1 MRDIIDNAVSLT
13 RELIAIPSESS
24 EPTATTGP
32 CEAGIVEV
40 LERLCSTNDI
50 VWQLQEVLPERFNFI
65 ASFPKP
71 GAAKIVFLAHM
82 DTVSARGMRNPFL
95 AEIRENRI
103 WGRGACD
110 DKGPLA
116 ALFSTLIGLRNRGV
130 ALGYDVTL
138 VGSVDEECGM
148 AGSARLAMENPAG
161 WDLCVALEPS
171 RLQPIST
178 HIGVY
183 RCRILPRQGF
193 DGGILIQLKEELGKL
208 KAAIDKQNHPKLGKA
223 VMTITL
229 IGADKGRGTNLGEE
243 RILIDI
249 RLLPSHQPAKIHAYI
264 KQVVGGRGRVIPLFV
279 ALGLDSDPE
288 DCLMRAFQASIRAEK
303 FSDKLIGVPFPS
315 DCSRLKN
322 SGTCLVWGPG
332 DYNMAHDSHECIEIG
347 QLAGAC
353 RVLSHFLSSA
363 DPARPCAEHRRP
375 STEPGFSNEG
385 T

>member
-1 MRDIIDNAVSLT
+1 MRDIIDNTINLT
-13 RELIAIPSESS
+13 KELIAIPSESS

-32 CEAGIVEV
+32 CEAGIVKV
-40 LERLCSTNDI
+40 LERLCSTNNI
-50 VWQLQEVLPERFNFI
+50 AWQLQEALPERFNFI

-71 GAAKIVFLAHM
+71 GAPKIIFLAHM

-95 AEIRENRI
+95 AEVRDNKI

-116 ALFSTLIGLRNRGV
+116 ALFSTLIGLRKQGV
-130 ALGYDVTL
+130 SLGYDVTL

-148 AGSARLAMENPAG
+148 TGSAKLASANPAG

-171 RLQPIST
+171 GLQPIST

-183 RCRILPRQGF
+183 RCRILPHGNS
-193 DGGILIQLKEELGKL
+193 DAETLIRIKEELGRF
-208 KAAIDKQNHPKLGKA
+208 KAAIEQQVHPELGRA

-229 IGADKGRGTNLGEE
+229 IAGGASGLRDKD

-264 KQVVGGRGRVIPLFV
+264 KQVVGGRGLVIPLF
-279 ALGLDSDPE
+279 AAFGLESDP
-288 DCLMRAFQASIRAEK
+288 DDSFIQAFQASIRAQN
-303 FSDKLIGVPFPS
+303 FPDKLVGVPFPS

-322 SGTCLVWGPG
+322 RGTCLVWGPG
-332 DYNMAHDSHECIEIG
+332 DYKAAHKSDEFIEIE
-347 QLAGAC
+347 QLSGAC
-353 RVLSHFLSSA
+353 RVLSHFLTLVS
-363 DPARPCAEHRRP
+363 C
-375 STEPGFSNEG
+375 
-385 T
+385 